1 MIDSITLQAPDPVAL
16 ADGDGYDWTTHRSF
30 KIFEMSLAPDDDTAQ
45 MSINW
50 YCIEGVLD
58 QLARLVLSLSHTV
71 PLNRVQKDLDQML
84 VTWFRITVT
93 GALLGDV
100 VQDPMDEAVMMGR
113 LEYTVVAE
121 GSQIGVSSVALMAIK
136 AMEEQ
141 NWQEDSS

>member
-1 MIDSITLQAPDPVAL
+1 MIDSITLQSPDPVAL

-30 KIFEMSLAPDDDTAQ
+30 KIFEMSPAPDDDTAQ

-50 YCIEGVLD
+50 YCVNGVLE
-58 QLARLVLSLSHTV
+58 QLFRLGLSLSRTT
-71 PLNRVQKDLDQML
+71 PLHLVQKDQDQML
-84 VTWFRITVT
+84 VTGFRITVT

-100 VQDPMDEAVMMGR
+100 VLDPMDEAVMMGR

-121 GSQIGVSSVALMAIK
+121 GSQIGVPSVAFMVLK

-141 NWQEDSS
+141 DWQEDSS